1 MWGSSKLIE
10 ECMLMAERQRRRVNE
25 AAEQFA
31 NAIMESQRTMAQ
43 RGVSLQ
49 EINAQLT
56 RQFLNDLI
64 DNLRMMTEE
73 TRGASQEL
81 ADQIRR
87 AQQAARTLTQE
98 TAGGYVEFMNSLF
111 AMSQGALRRGAGEA
125 GRGTTTREAQRTS
138 STTTTTT
145 ATETPPER
153 QAGAEGLPLEDYDS
167 LTVEQISQRLDG
179 LGPEEIRQLRAYE
192 AENKNRSTLLQRLD
206 ERIEAGSPS

>member
-1 MWGSSKLIE
+1 MDE
-10 ECMLMAERQRRRVNE
+10 QQRRRVNE

-49 EINAQLT
+49 EMNAQLT
-56 RQFLNDLI
+56 QQFFNNLI

-73 TRGASQEL
+73 RRGASQEL
-81 ADQIRR
+81 VDQIRR
-87 AQQAARTLTQE
+87 AQEAARTLTQE
-98 TAGGYVEFMNSLF
+98 SAGVYAEFMNALL
-111 AMSQGALRRGAGEA
+111 AMSQGALQREAGEA
-125 GRGTTTREAQRTS
+125 GRGTTREVQGTT
-138 STTTTTT
+138 STTP
-145 ATETPPER
+145 TEAPPER
-153 QAGAEGLPLEDYDS
+153 QAGAEEPPLEDYDS

-179 LGPEEIRQLRAYE
+179 LSAEEIRQLRRYE